1 MRLFIAIIL
10 LLSGGLAAIATTWF
24 FLQTSEDISELEKTE
39 AVRIT
44 QPELSAK
51 SNEAANQPVAEQP
64 AIGISVAEP
73 TNATTI
79 AMVAPGYDPVA
90 WP

>member
-10 LLSGGLAAIATTWF
+10 LLGGGLAAIATTWF

-39 AVRIT
+39 AARIA

-51 SNEAANQPVAEQP
+51 SNKAANQPAVTSKTEEVLP
-64 AIGISVAEP
+64 AIVTVSYTHLTLP
-73 TNATTI
+73 TTPY
-79 AMVAPGYDPVA
+79 V
-90 WP
+90 